1 MDRRVSALLAVTLLT
16 CGAYVAGLLW
26 VERPASGYLTFW
38 DGWLYFGAM
47 GLVLA
52 LLAARVLTER
62 RHRFTWALVLAG
74 STATISADL
83 VFTYHDQNL
92 ETWDFP
98 TASDLLYL
106 AAYPL
111 WTAGVVRLSYHRA
124 NDVPPSAMLD
134 GFAVGFTAAAF
145 AVIGWFGPIA
155 DQQSTQD
162 DLRSAVTFATLDL
175 ILIMVAVASL
185 APYGYRPSAAAFG
198 LIVSATLF
206 GTGDLIYLSASADGT
221 YVAGTALDAW
231 WVLGTLGFS
240 VSAWLPHRR
249 HRLRLPDEPLPV
261 SAGVA
266 PAVAALVALGIVA
279 AGLAGAV
286 PTLASAFA
294 MGAIAIALARVL
306 WSMHELRRA
315 NESYR
320 LARTDDLTGL
330 ANRRAFLE
338 AIDAMLADRARPIH
352 VLMLDLDG
360 FKEVNDSL
368 GHQAGDRLLQEVAG
382 RLRALGGEERFL
394 ARLGGDEFGLAAASP
409 TFDGSVA
416 ADALVAAIAQPIEI
430 DGLPVR
436 VTASVGIATGH
447 DASREDL
454 LRMADVAMY
463 EAKREGRSH
472 VAYDEERDPHG
483 RERLELIED
492 LRRAV
497 DDGSFHL
504 EYQPIAS
511 AADGT
516 IAAVEALVRWQRAPG
531 ELVPPAQFI
540 PLAEQIGLIPQ
551 ITRVVVRL
559 AAAAAAELQR
569 SGVGVPVHVNISARD
584 LVDDALPE
592 VLAHAVAANDIDG
605 RALMLEVTETAL
617 VDDPVRS
624 RRTLERVR
632 RLGTAVA
639 IDDFGVG
646 YSSLNVL
653 LELPV
658 DQIKLDHSFI
668 IGIEDHRR
676 AQAIVVATVQ
686 VARSLGLTVV
696 AEGVE
701 TEASAAWVRAHG
713 VDLLQGYHVER
724 PLPLPALMSFL
735 SSRAPAGRVL
745 AMSDDASSGDQP
757 PAATSAGP
765 R

>member
-1 MDRRVSALLAVTLLT
+1 MDRRVSALLAATLLT
-16 CGAYVAGLLW
+16 CSAYVAGLLW
-26 VERPASGYLTFW
+26 VERPDSGYLTFW

-52 LLAARVLTER
+52 LLAVRVLTER

-83 VFTYHDQNL
+83 VYTYHDQNL
-92 ETWDFP
+92 ETWSFP
-98 TASDLLYL
+98 SASDLLYL
-106 AAYPL
+106 LAYPL

-145 AVIGWFGPIA
+145 AVIVWFDPIA
-155 DQQSTQD
+155 GQGGTQD

-206 GTGDLIYLSASADGT
+206 GMGDLIYLSSAAQGT
-221 YVAGTALDAW
+221 YVAGTALDSW

-240 VSAWLPHRR
+240 VAAWLPHRR

-279 AGLAGAV
+279 AGLADAV

-338 AIDAMLADRARPIH
+338 AIDAMLADRVRPIH

-368 GHQAGDRLLQEVAG
+368 GHQAGDRLLQEVAT
-382 RLRALGGEERFL
+382 RLRSIGGSERFL
-394 ARLGGDEFGLAAASP
+394 ARLGGDEFGIAAASSA
-409 TFDGSVA
+409 FDGVA
-416 ADALVAAIAQPIEI
+416 AAEELVAAIAHPVEI

-436 VTASVGIATGH
+436 VTASVGIATGSE
-447 DASREDL
+447 ASREDL

-463 EAKREGRSH
+463 EAKREGRPH
-472 VAYDEERDPHG
+472 VSYDEERDPHG

-492 LRRAV
+492 LRRAIE
-497 DDGSFHL
+497 GASFHL

-516 IAAVEALVRWQRAPG
+516 IAAVEALVRWQRRPG
-531 ELVPPAQFI
+531 ELVPPAEFI

-569 SGVGVPVHVNISARD
+569 AGVGVPVHVNISARD

-592 VLAHAVAANDIDG
+592 VLAEAMEANGIEG

-658 DQIKLDHSFI
+658 DQIKLDNSFI
-668 IGIEDHRR
+668 IGIEEHRR

-701 TEASAAWVRAHG
+701 AEAAATWVRAHG
-713 VDLLQGYHVER
+713 VDYLQGYHVER

-735 SSRAPAGRVL
+735 GGRASTGRVL

-757 PAATSAGP
+757 PAAAPAGP